1 MLESLPEGSSD
12 SPWPSGF
19 LGERSCLSW
28 SSVPRG
34 AGQSKRVVLVRRKI
48 FINNLNNNN
57 TVDLNGHTLEA
68 YRMVRKE
75 AWGLAAV
82 LGGRGWGAGGA
93 QGRGRGVRSRKGPRT
108 AEGRGACTEDE
119 AGGGAGLC
127 TPGIEKETRLSSF
140 RS

>member
-82 LGGRGWGAGGA
+82 LGGRGWGAGG
-93 QGRGRGVRSRKGPRT
+93 RR
-108 AEGRGACTEDE
+108 
-119 AGGGAGLC
+119 AGGGGCGAGKG
-127 TPGIEKETRLSSF
+127 PEQQRVEGPVQRMKPEAARGYVHRE
-140 RS
+140 